1 MDYRVVVD
9 FSPAYEMVASF
20 SALTEKQLSRPATD
34 LGQAWRDRVAATLR
48 PDFAAELPALGDLCV
63 HHIVFPFIYECPG
76 ARGCWG
82 FLRWFNTLGPAELW
96 SVFARHGI
104 GRLDSDEHLL
114 AVRDSSVR
122 LLREWNNQYFRRIR
136 PEILN
141 ALVAEAASR
150 RTILDTHGPEQ
161 AVETATGG
169 IVLHPDAPYD
179 LVILVP
185 QYHFR
190 PINLMSWQGT
200 TAFILYPCEMTA
212 TAAGQPSPSL
222 LRAGRALGD
231 PARLQILRRL
241 SQGVCTL
248 ADLVSHTGLSRSTV
262 HQHIIVLRSA
272 GFVRVYTGSS
282 APDQFGARLE
292 ALDTF
297 ADRLRAFLEQD
308 DQAGAKSG

>member
-1 MDYRVVVD
+1 MEYRVVVD
-9 FSPAYEMVASF
+9 FSPTYEMVASF
-20 SALTEKQLSRPATD
+20 AALTEKLLAQPATH

-48 PDFAAELPALGDLCV
+48 PDFAAELPAFGNLCIRD
-63 HHIVFPFIYECPG
+63 IVFPFIYECPG
-76 ARGCWG
+76 ERGCWG
-82 FLRWFNTLGPAELW
+82 FLRWFNTLSPAELW
-96 SVFARHGI
+96 SVLARYGVE
-104 GRLDSDEHLL
+104 RLDSDDHLL
-114 AVRDSSVR
+114 AVRDSRVK

-141 ALVAEAASR
+141 TLAAEAASR
-150 RTILDTHGPEQ
+150 RTILDTHGPER

-185 QYHFR
+185 QYHFK
-190 PINLMSWQGT
+190 PIDLMSWQGT

-212 TAAGQPSPSL
+212 TAPGQPSPSL
-222 LRAGRALGD
+222 LRPGRALGD

-241 SQGVCTL
+241 SQGMCTL
-248 ADLVSHTGLSRSTV
+248 AELESHTGLPVSTV

-272 GFVRVYTGSS
+272 GLVRVYTGAS
-282 APDQFGARLE
+282 APDQFEARLE

-297 ADRLRAFLEQD
+297 ADELRAFLEQD